1 MVPNFVLQ
9 SIAFMHLLAEVAC
22 GATLTDDCSR
32 DASFTTSTESLSG
45 SADAQSALTLACDE
59 PIMLGGAERPQITPP
74 PLNITTDFSLLP
86 ATALARI
93 ARHYDLEVMSPLDD
107 AAKPGLIAA
116 VSRHFGASDVDEGE
130 ALAAFSLL
138 SASSANSPKGPNPSS
153 SFGGGRSRKRGRGRK
168 ERRGSAS
175 SASGGSSSA
184 PTPRATPTRTT
195 SAKAARRGSRGGGR
209 GSTYGDMISEAITE
223 LPGGKGTLEEICERI
238 EANSDARDA
247 TLNWEMESGPR
258 RIPVW
263 KASVRKIINLNYGN
277 RFKRE
282 AGDGDGPVYS
292 LSR

>member
-1 MVPNFVLQ
+1 
-9 SIAFMHLLAEVAC
+9 MHLLAEYAS
-22 GATLTDDCSR
+22 GATLNNEISS

-45 SADAQSALTLACDE
+45 SADAPDSLSLACDE

-93 ARHYDLEVMSPLDD
+93 ARHYDLEVMSPVDD

-116 VSRHFGASDVDEGE
+116 VSRHFGDQVVDEGE
-130 ALAAFSLL
+130 ALAAFSLM
-138 SASSANSPKGPNPSS
+138 SASSANSPKRETSS

-168 ERRGSAS
+168 ERRGSGS

-184 PTPRATPTRTT
+184 PTPRATPTRAT
-195 SAKAARRGSRGGGR
+195 STKAARRGARGGGR

>member
-1 MVPNFVLQ
+1 
-9 SIAFMHLLAEVAC
+9 MHLLAEYAC
-22 GATLTDDCSR
+22 GATPGNETSS

-45 SADAQSALTLACDE
+45 SAEAQSALTLACDE
-59 PIMLGGAERPQITPP
+59 PIMLGGAERPSAITPP
-74 PLNITTDFSLLP
+74 PLTCTTDFSLLP

-93 ARHYDLEVMSPLDD
+93 ARHYDLEVMSPVDD

-116 VSRHFGASDVDEGE
+116 VSRHFGDQDVDEGE
-130 ALAAFSLL
+130 ALAAFSLM
-138 SASSANSPKGPNPSS
+138 SASSANSPKRETSS

-184 PTPRATPTRTT
+184 PTPRATPTRST
-195 SAKAARRGSRGGGR
+195 STKAARRGSRGGGR

>member
-1 MVPNFVLQ
+1 MQKDNPYL
-9 SIAFMHLLAEVAC
+9 
-22 GATLTDDCSR
+22 
-32 DASFTTSTESLSG
+32 
-45 SADAQSALTLACDE
+45 
-59 PIMLGGAERPQITPP
+59 
-74 PLNITTDFSLLP
+74 
-86 ATALARI
+86 
-93 ARHYDLEVMSPLDD
+93 
-107 AAKPGLIAA
+107 
-116 VSRHFGASDVDEGE
+116 
-130 ALAAFSLL
+130 AFSLM
-138 SASSANSPKGPNPSS
+138 SASSANSPKRETSS

-168 ERRGSAS
+168 ERRGSGS

>member
-1 MVPNFVLQ
+1 
-9 SIAFMHLLAEVAC
+9 MHLLAEVAC
-22 GATLTDDCSR
+22 GATLTDETSR

-59 PIMLGGAERPQITPP
+59 PIILGGAERPQITPP

-116 VSRHFGASDVDEGE
+116 VSRHFGDQDVDEGE
-130 ALAAFSLL
+130 ALAAFSLM
-138 SASSANSPKGPNPSS
+138 SASTANSPKGPNPSS

-195 SAKAARRGSRGGGR
+195 STKAARRGSRGGGR

>member
-1 MVPNFVLQ
+1 MVAP
-9 SIAFMHLLAEVAC
+9 SPPAAISVA
-22 GATLTDDCSR
+22 
-32 DASFTTSTESLSG
+32 
-45 SADAQSALTLACDE
+45 
-59 PIMLGGAERPQITPP
+59 IPP
-74 PLNITTDFSLLP
+74 
-86 ATALARI
+86 
-93 ARHYDLEVMSPLDD
+93 
-107 AAKPGLIAA
+107 AA
-116 VSRHFGASDVDEGE
+116 
-130 ALAAFSLL
+130 
-138 SASSANSPKGPNPSS
+138 
-153 SFGGGRSRKRGRGRK
+153 
-168 ERRGSAS
+168 
-175 SASGGSSSA
+175 
-184 PTPRATPTRTT
+184 
-195 SAKAARRGSRGGGR
+195 SRGGGR

>member
-1 MVPNFVLQ
+1 
-9 SIAFMHLLAEVAC
+9 MH
-22 GATLTDDCSR
+22 
-32 DASFTTSTESLSG
+32 
-45 SADAQSALTLACDE
+45 
-59 PIMLGGAERPQITPP
+59 GGAERPQVTPP
-74 PLNITTDFSLLP
+74 PQITTDFSLLP

-116 VSRHFGASDVDEGE
+116 VSRHFGDQDVDEGE

-168 ERRGSAS
+168 ERRGSGS

-238 EANSDARDA
+238 EANSDARDT